1 MRRPRRAV
9 PAVAGLL
16 LAGAAAAACAL
27 AAAALA
33 ACSGSGGGQQAGQ
46 NFVAGDGAI
55 TIVAPARRPTPGPL
69 RGTTVEGQTVDL
81 ADYKGHAVVL
91 NVWGS
96 WCAPCQQE
104 APALQ
109 AASRQLASKGVRF
122 LGINTRET
130 GGAPAASA
138 FERTYGITYPSLF
151 DQGADYLLALR
162 GAVAANAIPSTVV
175 VDPQG
180 RIAAR
185 ISGPTTKET
194 LVDLVDDVLSGR
206 ASSS

>member
-1 MRRPRRAV
+1 MTGRRRAAR
-9 PAVAGLL
+9 AVVGLV
-16 LAGAAAAACAL
+16 LAT
-27 AAAALA
+27 AALA

-55 TIVAPARRPTPGPL
+55 TIVAPDKRPMPGEL
-69 RGTTVEGQTVDL
+69 RGTTVDGQTLDL
-81 ADYKGHAVVL
+81 ADYRGHAVVL

-109 AASRQLASKGVRF
+109 AASVELASKGVKF

-130 GGAPAASA
+130 GGTPAASA

-151 DQGADYLLALR
+151 DQGEDYLLALR

-175 VDPQG
+175 LDPQG

-185 ISGPTTKET
+185 ISGATTKAT
-194 LVDLVDDVLSGR
+194 LVDLVDDVLTGR
-206 ASSS
+206 TPPS

>member
-1 MRRPRRAV
+1 MTGRRRALGT
-9 PAVAGLL
+9 VAGLL
-16 LAGAAAAACAL
+16 LTTAAVG
-27 AAAALA
+27 
-33 ACSGSGGGQQAGQ
+33 ACSGGDGGQQAGQ

-55 TIVAPARRPTPGPL
+55 TIVAPDKRPMPGEL
-69 RGTTVEGQTVDL
+69 QGTTVDGRTIEL

-109 AASRQLASKGVRF
+109 AASVQLASKGVKF

-130 GGAPAASA
+130 GGTAAASA

-151 DQGADYLLALR
+151 DQGEDYLLALR

-175 VDPQG
+175 LDPQG

-185 ISGPTTKET
+185 ISGPTTKDT
-194 LVDLVDDVLSGR
+194 LVDLVDDVLTGR
-206 ASSS
+206 KPPS

>member
-1 MRRPRRAV
+1 MNGGRRIVGAV
-9 PAVAGLL
+9 IGLL
-16 LAGAAAAACAL
+16 LTAAG
-27 AAAALA
+27 LA
-33 ACSGSGGGQQAGQ
+33 ACSTGGGQQAGQ

-55 TIVAPARRPTPGPL
+55 TVVAPEKRPMPGAL
-69 RGTTVEGQTVDL
+69 RGTTVDGQTVDL
-81 ADYKGHAVVL
+81 ADYKGNAVVL

-96 WCAPCQQE
+96 WCAPYQQE

-109 AASRQLASKGVRF
+109 AAFQQLAGKGVKF

-130 GGAPAASA
+130 GGTPAASA

-151 DQGADYLLALR
+151 DQGEDYLLALR

-175 VDPQG
+175 LDPQG

-185 ISGPTTKET
+185 ISGPTTKDT
-194 LVDLVDDVLSGR
+194 LVDLVDDVLTGR
-206 ASSS
+206 TSTR

>member
-1 MRRPRRAV
+1 MTGRRRALV
-9 PAVAGLL
+9 SAVALL
-16 LAGAAAAACAL
+16 LATAVLG
-27 AAAALA
+27 
-33 ACSGSGGGQQAGQ
+33 ACSSGGGAQQAGQ

-55 TIVAPARRPTPGPL
+55 TLVAPDKRPTPGEL
-69 RGTTVEGQTVDL
+69 RGRTVDGQSVDV

-109 AASRQLASKGVRF
+109 AAAVALAGKGVKF

-130 GGAPAASA
+130 GGTAAATA

-151 DQGADYLLALR
+151 DQGEDYLLALR

-175 VDPQG
+175 LDPTG

-185 ISGPTTKET
+185 ISGPTTKDT
-194 LVDLVDDVLSGR
+194 LVDLVDDVLTGR
-206 ASSS
+206 TSPS